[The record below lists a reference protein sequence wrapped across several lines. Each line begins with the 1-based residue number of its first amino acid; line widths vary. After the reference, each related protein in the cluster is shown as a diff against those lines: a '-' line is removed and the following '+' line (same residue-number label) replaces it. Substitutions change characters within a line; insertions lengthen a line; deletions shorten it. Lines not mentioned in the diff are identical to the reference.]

1 MLQLLI
7 KQKNYNLKTNY
18 LRAER
23 RTVTY
28 IALDDTHKQQV
39 QLWHS
44 DTYWNDEFK
53 NLGFCGTDNLTAGG
67 AACTHYSEHIGY
79 YDKDLNGLDG
89 DSNTQGGFVFNYA
102 FNCGNTGCS
111 TVELTGADIVQF
123 ENSQWIST
131 MSKNLWIL
139 Y

>member
-1 MLQLLI
+1 M
-7 KQKNYNLKTNY
+7 
-18 LRAER
+18 E
-23 RTVTY
+23 
-28 IALDDTHKQQV
+28 DTHKQQV

-89 DSNTQGGFVFNYA
+89 DSNTKGGLF
-102 FNCGNTGCS
+102 
-111 TVELTGADIVQF
+111 LTMLLIVAIQDVAPL
-123 ENSQWIST
+123 N
-131 MSKNLWIL
+131 
-139 Y
+139 